1 MINLSQLNKLILT
14 TFFFSILIFNVSFSD
29 TAVDIWKKQENKK
42 SPDDQINTEEIII
55 KSPILSSN
63 ENTESENISELELD
77 QHEQTIIG
85 LFDPKDNNF
94 DIGMWLDTDGSD
106 IKSIFKRIDKLQLSE
121 FSEDLLFKVL
131 FTNAYP
137 PKKNLTSAEF
147 LKIKIDWLIK
157 HRRLQDLENLLLTNP
172 AAGKEPSAIKF
183 LINERLSN
191 AEIKSACEKVSAID
205 KNVQNNYLEKFKIY
219 CLINTDREDEAQLL
233 FELLK
238 ERGFKDDFFE
248 DKINYLLG
256 FKEKTNQ
263 KIVDNNLFNFYLY
276 QITAEDFN
284 YQPNEKT
291 DKYIWRYL
299 SSSNLIQI
307 NDFEDEKVILTYE
320 KAAAEDSFKS
330 EEIFNIYK
338 QILFNVNQLINAD
351 EVYKNLPNYKA
362 RALIYQSILLSDNVE
377 KKLNLIFLLKGLF
390 EEDKLTNVYSKEL
403 TKILRNIDP
412 DKIPESYKEIVE
424 INIEENFKEKK
435 KIKFDNDIL
444 HRSKVIKHFLDDN
457 NKINKTKKDFKS
469 VYKKIKKNK
478 KYFISIMDIIVLES
492 LAVDG
497 MSLPNDL
504 NFNELSSQLTI
515 PKNLQDLVKQNQL
528 GLIML
533 KIIEIIGEDSIH
545 DLDPETIYFLNKILN
560 DLNLKKIRNDILS
573 EALPVRV

>member
-14 TFFFSILIFNVSFSD
+14 TFFFSILIFNVGFSD

-55 KSPILSSN
+55 KSPILSSE

-191 AEIKSACEKVSAID
+191 AEIKSACEKASAID

-320 KAAAEDSFKS
+320 KAAEEDSFKS

-492 LAVDG
+492 LVVDG

-504 NFNELSSQLTI
+504 NFNELSSQLTV

-528 GLIML
+528 GLVML
-533 KIIEIIGEDSIH
+533 KIIEIIGEDSIP

-573 EALPVRV
+573 QALPVRV

>member
-14 TFFFSILIFNVSFSD
+14 TFFFSILIFNVGFSD

-42 SPDDQINTEEIII
+42 SPDDQINTEETII

-137 PKKNLTSAEF
+137 PKKNLTSSEF

-172 AAGKEPSAIKF
+172 AASKEPSAIKF

-320 KAAAEDSFKS
+320 KAAEEDSFKS

-492 LAVDG
+492 LVVDG

-504 NFNELSSQLTI
+504 NFNELSSQLTV
-515 PKNLQDLVKQNQL
+515 PKNLQDLVNQNQL
-528 GLIML
+528 GLVML
-533 KIIEIIGEDSIH
+533 KIIEIIGEDGIL

-573 EALPVRV
+573 QALPVRV